1 MDEKTLVK
9 GRVKQ
14 VEGMSMEVAGK
25 LAGNKALENRG
36 KIQNALGAP

>member
-14 VEGMSMEVAGK
+14 VEGMIMEVAG
-25 LAGNKALENRG
+25 RG
-36 KIQNALGAP
+36 QARG